1 MASPKDGTASAERG
15 LPEFSGYIPVY
26 VPAERLEEV
35 HALLGSRPLLWNER
49 RLREMY
55 EGVPQH
61 TRAFFDVLVAK
72 GGQWVSIDDMA
83 NALGVEKSRVRGIL
97 SGFTRRLGTLFSGE
111 KQWPMEYRVIDG
123 RAHWMLPTSYAEVLN
138 GVKHR

>member
-1 MASPKDGTASAERG
+1 VVTSKDRMADAGHR
-15 LPEFSGYIPVY
+15 LPELPGYIPVY
-26 VPAERLEEV
+26 VPVERLAEV

-55 EGVPQH
+55 EGIPHH

-72 GGQWVSIDDMA
+72 AGEWVSIDDMA
-83 NALGVEKSRVRGIL
+83 AALKIEKSQVRGIL
-97 SGFTRRLGTLFSGE
+97 SGYTRRLGTLFGGD

-123 RAHWMLPTSYAEVLN
+123 RAHWMLPTAYAETLD
-138 GVKHR
+138 GLKRQ